1 MLGLDAWVFSLH
13 LQTCI
18 HHLKVVSQ
26 IIWHFRQETTKHE
39 RFEIYYLLIP
49 FKSLSNCNSRS
60 KVQRSFICSFYS
72 RFYFIFEFFFLWND
86 IKWNLPL
93 LTAFMFQNQSS
104 IQLFLVYTC
113 YEKGILLL
121 MPSNF
126 ECQVPTAISFWI
138 LYPSLTGTCCWSN
151 LFWDFGNHSIHPL
164 FLSFQM
170 VIPDFMNSKEKNR
183 LLMRTGTK
191 RKWRSSGCWKAKR
204 WKIIWAATIKVMKR
218 WTFAPR
224 YA

>member
-1 MLGLDAWVFSLH
+1 MLLHACIILFSIFNFSLKRSWLLWFNFLHVFVH
-13 LQTCI
+13 LCFQVPI
-18 HHLKVVSQ
+18 FFLLNS
-26 IIWHFRQETTKHE
+26 ILS
-39 RFEIYYLLIP
+39 YLY
-49 FKSLSNCNSRS
+49 
-60 KVQRSFICSFYS
+60 SFYS

>member
-1 MLGLDAWVFSLH
+1 MILFKVYDGPKNYFPMKQPSIDFLMLQLFV
-13 LQTCI
+13 
-18 HHLKVVSQ
+18 
-26 IIWHFRQETTKHE
+26 
-39 RFEIYYLLIP
+39 
-49 FKSLSNCNSRS
+49 
-60 KVQRSFICSFYS
+60 
-72 RFYFIFEFFFLWND
+72 
-86 IKWNLPL
+86 
-93 LTAFMFQNQSS
+93 

-204 WKIIWAATIKVMKR
+204 WKIIWAATIKMKQ
-218 WTFAPR
+218 TLSCKN
-224 YA
+224 YLDQ